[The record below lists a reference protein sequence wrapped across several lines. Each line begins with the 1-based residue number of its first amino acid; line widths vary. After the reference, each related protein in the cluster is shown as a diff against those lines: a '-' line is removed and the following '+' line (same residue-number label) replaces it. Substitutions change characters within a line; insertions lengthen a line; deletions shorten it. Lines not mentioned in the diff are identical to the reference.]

1 MSSWK
6 ILRRVVLTA
15 TLGGGA
21 MVGALAQ
28 GAAGAEPS
36 PGAHPTL
43 AEGQEPVPEPAPETP
58 VAAEPG
64 VTPRPGRPAPT
75 AKPAPEA
82 RPAGEPR
89 PAPTASRGERVNVRV
104 DLKIRA
110 QNGSRPPV
118 EKTLALV
125 TVGDNSKTAI
135 RTKSSIPFRYA
146 SSPAAGIQYQSL
158 SLNADARAF
167 VEGRR
172 ITVMLTLDYEF
183 ATQAHEGEVEGRAA
197 GPVTSSVQNVIQAV
211 LQDGL
216 PLVVSDQVDA
226 ASDYRVTVEAKATIL
241 R

>member
-6 ILRRVVLTA
+6 SLRCVVLTVA
-15 TLGGGA
+15 LGGGVTA
-21 MVGALAQ
+21 ALAQ
-28 GAAGAEPS
+28 DVAGTETSLGA
-36 PGAHPTL
+36 PTTL
-43 AEGQEPVPEPAPETP
+43 TERQQPVPEPASEAP
-58 VAAEPG
+58 VPAEPRES
-64 VTPRPGRPAPT
+64 TPRPGRQAPPAK
-75 AKPAPEA
+75 AAPEA
-82 RPAGEPR
+82 RPASN
-89 PAPTASRGERVNVRV
+89 ASHGERVNVRV

-146 SSPAAGIQYQSL
+146 PSPAAGVQYQSL

-197 GPVTSSVQNVIQAV
+197 GPVTSSVQNVIQA
-211 LQDGL
+211 LLEDGL